1 MDTVRK
7 MPGQKLCFRCLP
19 RQGRPSVDGLVGS
32 WYLPAFRCEELRL
45 RVLDVEDVNE
55 DFQQQL
61 GISRLLLTKGI
72 AY

>member
-1 MDTVRK
+1 M
-7 MPGQKLCFRCLP
+7 
-19 RQGRPSVDGLVGS
+19 DGLVGS